1 MGIRY
6 ASGDCEGPGSAT
18 QSSWT
23 REDETLWADTS
34 LPEIPRGQSRGGGSF
49 IPHLNLGSY
58 CSNMQRESWIREGKK
73 PSFRHNHVRVLLR
86 VLWPVLGAGG
96 AVDLLLGPGWAG
108 MGLGDRSHTCWT
120 YISSWAQ
127 PPSFP
132 VATQLPAQRSA

>member
-73 PSFRHNHVRVLLR
+73 YCFSSEGETEDQLYSGNC
-86 VLWPVLGAGG
+86 LWTH
-96 AVDLLLGPGWAG
+96 
-108 MGLGDRSHTCWT
+108 RC
-120 YISSWAQ
+120 
-127 PPSFP
+127 
-132 VATQLPAQRSA
+132 QRMKINI